1 MAATPFPGYSRATLD
16 DMLVDPSAVAD
27 ESIHAVF
34 AKLRAEAPVRWTQ
47 PAGFR
52 PFWAVTG
59 HAEIT
64 AVSKANDRFTNRQ
77 RTYLAPAEVED
88 WTLAMAGDTHL
99 FRTLVDLDDPQHMA
113 LRKLT
118 HSWFLPQNLKGLEA
132 TIADI
137 AREHVDRMAALG
149 DSCDFITEVALL
161 YPLRVIMRILGLPVA
176 DEPRMLRMTQEIF
189 GPADPDVVARSAA
202 LTAGAGL
209 SQGTGDPQVD
219 LFKLVQEY
227 YAYFAAFTADRRAH
241 PRDDVST
248 VIANGL
254 IDGQPIGERE
264 ALSYYVIIATAGHD
278 TTSSTTAGGL
288 LQLIRNPD
296 QLAKLKADMTLLPSA
311 VDEMIRWVTP
321 VKHFMRTAAQD
332 CVLGGQNIKAGD
344 GLCLYY
350 WSGNRDEAVFGDAQ
364 AFRVDRA
371 PNPHIAFGHGV
382 HLCLGLHLARLEI
395 KALFAELLPRLDQ
408 IALAGEPKN
417 SLANFVSGLKTLPVR
432 YTLR

>member
-1 MAATPFPGYSRATLD
+1 MATAPFPGYSSATLD
-16 DMLVDPSAVAD
+16 DALVDPGCVAD
-27 ESIHAVF
+27 ESIHEVF
-34 AKLRAEAPVRWTQ
+34 ARLRRDDPVHWTQ

-52 PFWAVTG
+52 PFWAISR
-59 HAEIT
+59 HADIV

-88 WTLAMAGDTHL
+88 WTLSVSGDTHL

-118 HSWFLPQNLKGLEA
+118 HSWFLPQNLKTLEA
-132 TIADI
+132 TIAGI
-137 AREHVDRMAALG
+137 AREHVDHMAALG
-149 DSCDFITEVALL
+149 GECDFVTEVALM

-189 GPADPDVVARSAA
+189 GPADPDVVARSAS

-209 SQGTGDPQVD
+209 SVGTGDPQVD

-227 YAYFAAFTADRRAH
+227 HAYFAAVSADRRAN

-288 LQLIRNPD
+288 LQLIRNPA
-296 QLAKLKADMTLLPSA
+296 QMAKLKADMSLLPSA

-321 VKHFMRTAAQD
+321 VKHFMRTAAED
-332 CVLGGQNIKAGD
+332 CILGGKHIKAGD
-344 GLCLYY
+344 SLCLYY
-350 WSGNRDEAVFGDAQ
+350 WSGNRDEAAFGDPQ
-364 AFRVDRA
+364 AFRVDRS
-371 PNPHIAFGHGV
+371 PNPQIAFGHGV

-395 KALFAELLPRLDQ
+395 KALFAELLPRLEE

-417 SLANFVSGLKTLPVR
+417 SLANFVSGLKTLPVTYR
-432 YTLR
+432 MR